1 MKQKTL
7 FKIAL
12 ICALVGIFL
21 LFLISNMTEMDNT
34 SIFSAKH
41 IDEGIVKIKGTVKEI
56 EPIGGIQIL
65 RISATETIPAVVL
78 EKTELNNIETGD
90 VVEIVGKID
99 SYKGRKQLI
108 VSEIIK

>member
-12 ICALVGIFL
+12 ICALIGIFL
-21 LFLISNMTEMDNT
+21 LYLISNTTELDQT

-41 IDEGIVKIKGTVKEI
+41 IDEGIVKIKGTVQEI

-65 RISATETIPAVVL
+65 RISATETIPAVVF
-78 EKTELNNIETGD
+78 EKTELNNIELGD
-90 VVEIVGKID
+90 TVEITGKID

-108 VSEIIK
+108 VSEIKK